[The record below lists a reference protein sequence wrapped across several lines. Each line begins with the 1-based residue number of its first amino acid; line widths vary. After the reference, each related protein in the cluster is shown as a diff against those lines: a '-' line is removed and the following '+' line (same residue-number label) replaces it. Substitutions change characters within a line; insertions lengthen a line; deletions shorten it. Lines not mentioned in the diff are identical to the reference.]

1 MNWTALSHSL
11 AKPTIGFANIRV
23 LYAILAVILLLTS
36 VITFNTEVD
45 AELESFRA
53 VDGFHWN
60 SPSTVKGVVAT
71 TKVLMLISPLAIAL
85 FGLCLS
91 QLVSKASK
99 PRYTDV
105 LSIVLRGEIVWAV
118 GMALIAPLIVIT
130 NNVNVSISLAPLVL
144 MLGYSPSSD
153 LFFLLSRLNLFFILE
168 VVVVGLGLSRL
179 CNCSSRDGVFIAML
193 SVGSLSILLLLI
205 RFL

>member
-11 AKPTIGFANIRV
+11 AMPTIGFANIRV

-91 QLVSKASK
+91 QLVSKASNLDTQMCF
-99 PRYTDV
+99 PLYC
-105 LSIVLRGEIVWAV
+105 AV
-118 GMALIAPLIVIT
+118 K
-130 NNVNVSISLAPLVL
+130 
-144 MLGYSPSSD
+144 
-153 LFFLLSRLNLFFILE
+153 
-168 VVVVGLGLSRL
+168 
-179 CNCSSRDGVFIAML
+179 
-193 SVGSLSILLLLI
+193 
-205 RFL
+205 